1 MVEVVGV
8 GTYGCVT
15 KPSLKCSDS
24 ETKYD
29 YDNKV
34 SKLMIDED
42 AIEEKKEMENISTI
56 PNIDKYILKLPI
68 LCKPMINDEYNKILT
83 KCGKEN
89 WRIKKTIKANKQFSD
104 LSILLLD
111 DGGVSLEDI
120 RTKLFKNFNLH
131 ETQCFLTSILNLMEG
146 VDFFVHNNIIHHD
159 IKLDNIVYNVS
170 NGKIKFIDFGIMTT
184 RDKFIHDSTQSTNT
198 IASKS
203 WFYFPQE
210 LTCLNQADFN
220 QLNKCEKYKNKKGSS
235 YSKFIAKAASSF
247 DSYCLTFAL
256 KNFFMDIQRLKD
268 FKHVSMHFLK
278 DSIHLMDKYCHSD
291 IHKRNFNLTHL
302 HRDYKTLLEKYDL
315 YTEEKSKSSL
325 STLRIA
331 KSLSIQRHIEKSN
344 SLPKPP
350 TIQIQTEKNHKKR
363 CPNGTRRNK
372 NGECVSKH
380 EAKPQSKIVIHEDKP
395 QAKIVIHEDKQTKK
409 KRCPNGTRRN
419 KNGECVAK

>member
-29 YDNKV
+29 YENKV
-34 SKLMIDED
+34 SKLMKDED

-68 LCKPMINDEYNKILT
+68 LCKPMINDEYNTILT

-111 DGGVSLEDI
+111 DGGVSLKDVQD
-120 RTKLFKNFNLH
+120 KLFKNFNMH
-131 ETQCFLTSILNLMEG
+131 ETQCFLTSILNLIEG
-146 VDFFVHNNIIHHD
+146 VNFFVHNNIIHHD

-170 NGKIKFIDFGIMTT
+170 NGKIKFIDFGLMKT
-184 RDKFIHDSTQSTNT
+184 RDKFIHDSTQSTNSL
-198 IASKS
+198 ASQS
-203 WFYFPQE
+203 WFYFPKE
-210 LTCLNQADFN
+210 FSCLNQADFKK
-220 QLNKCEKYKNKKGSS
+220 LTKCENYKKQKGFT

-256 KNFFMDIQRLKD
+256 KNFFEHIQRVKH
-268 FKHVSMHFLK
+268 FKHVTKHFL
-278 DSIHLMDKYCHSD
+278 DDGIHLMENYCHTD
-291 IHKRNFNLTHL
+291 IYKRNIDLTYL
-302 HRDYKTLLEKYDL
+302 YKQYQSILEQHNL
-315 YTEEKSKSSL
+315 YTKEKSKSSI

-331 KSLSIQRHIEKSN
+331 KSLSIQHHIEKSN
-344 SLPKPP
+344 SLPKPV
-350 TIQIQTEKNHKKR
+350 IIQTEKNNKKR

-372 NGECVSKH
+372 NGDCVANN
-380 EAKPQSKIVIHEDKP
+380 EAKP
-395 QAKIVIHEDKQTKK
+395 QAKIVIQDAKQTKK
-409 KRCPNGTRRN
+409 KRCPNGSRRN
-419 KNGECVAK
+419 KNGECVAVAK

>member
-34 SKLMIDED
+34 SKIMKDED

-68 LCKPMINDEYNKILT
+68 LCKPMINDEYNTILT

-111 DGGVSLEDI
+111 DGGVSLKDVQD
-120 RTKLFKNFNLH
+120 KLFKNFNMH
-131 ETQCFLTSILNLMEG
+131 ETQCFLTSILNLIEG
-146 VDFFVHNNIIHHD
+146 VNFFVHNNIIHHD

-170 NGKIKFIDFGIMTT
+170 NGKIKFIDFGLMKTL
-184 RDKFIHDSTQSTNT
+184 DKFIHDSTQSTNT
-198 IASKS
+198 LASQS
-203 WFYFPQE
+203 WFYFPKE
-210 LTCLNQADFN
+210 FSCLNQDVFK
-220 QLNKCEKYKNKKGSS
+220 QLTKCEKYKKQKGFT
-235 YSKFIAKAASSF
+235 YSKFITKAASSF

-256 KNFFMDIQRLKD
+256 KNFFEHIQRVKH
-268 FKHVSMHFLK
+268 FKHVTKHFL
-278 DSIHLMDKYCHSD
+278 DDGIHLMENYCHTD
-291 IHKRNFNLTHL
+291 IYKRNIDLTYL
-302 HRDYKTLLEKYDL
+302 YKQYQSILEQHNL
-315 YTEEKSKSSL
+315 YTKEKSKSSI

-331 KSLSIQRHIEKSN
+331 KSLSIQHHIEKSN
-344 SLPKPP
+344 SLPKPL
-350 TIQIQTEKNHKKR
+350 IIQTEKNNKKR

-372 NGECVSKH
+372 NGDCVANN
-380 EAKPQSKIVIHEDKP
+380 EAKPKAKIVIHEAKP
-395 QAKIVIHEDKQTKK
+395 QAKIVIQDAKQTKK
-409 KRCPNGTRRN
+409 KRCPNGSRRN
-419 KNGECVAK
+419 KNGECVAVAK